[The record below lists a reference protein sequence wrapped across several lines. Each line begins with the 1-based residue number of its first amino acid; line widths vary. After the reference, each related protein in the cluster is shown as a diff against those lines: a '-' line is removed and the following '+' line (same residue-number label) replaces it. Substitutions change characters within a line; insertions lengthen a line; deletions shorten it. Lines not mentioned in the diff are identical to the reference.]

1 MSSAFLADLVARA
14 RALPV
19 PVIMKQPALYVFLAC
34 AVSALFLDYTFH
46 ASVEPFTWMTYQG
59 RPLQCYHYVTKS
71 WMMNSVCFFMGV
83 LLFVE
88 ETYGEVF
95 RFAYLIPFLIQ
106 MWLVACFAYQVD
118 EKCRKFR

>member
-34 AVSALFLDYTFH
+34 AVSALILDYTFH

-59 RPLQCYHYVTKS
+59 RPLQYYHSVEKS
-71 WMMNSVCFFMGV
+71 CGTNSVCFLMGV
-83 LLFVE
+83 LLFVGE
-88 ETYGEVF
+88 AHEEVF

-118 EKCRKFR
+118 EECSEYR